1 MAPDSVNHRLPSGPV
16 VMAKGKLG
24 AGGTKIENSVIIPLV
39 VMRPILLPKYSVN
52 HSAPS
57 GPCVMPVTPAG
68 FCCQVGNANS
78 VIVPEVVR
86 RTILLPTPVNP
97 SPNSVNHSAPSGPVV
112 MY

>member
-24 AGGTKIENSVIIPLV
+24 AGGTKIENSVIIPPV

-57 GPCVMPVTPAG
+57 GPCVMPEAPAG
-68 FCCQVGNANS
+68 VCCQVGNANS
-78 VIVPEVVR
+78 VIVPQVVT
-86 RTILLPTPVNP
+86 RTLLLPTPVRP
-97 SPNSVNHSAPSGPVV
+97 SPNAVNPSSPSGPA
-112 MY
+112 